1 MRAAGG
7 CSGNESDRCFCSGNS
22 TLKDGLVRNAM
33 RVIPSDKRQN
43 KNNGLR
49 ENFGVA
55 LRG

>member
-1 MRAAGG
+1 MRAARG